1 MIKSPV
7 KASSP
12 INASIQG
19 LQQVLVSLGTG
30 VGGAKLFLVF
40 EFSPYQLPCIVYTR
54 GFWWLSYTT
63 VAGFKSTIGV

>member
-1 MIKSPV
+1 VIKSPV

-54 GFWWLSYTT
+54 GF
-63 VAGFKSTIGV
+63 